1 MTLNIEGC
9 WYHKIERLID
19 MEKDITII
27 PNLTQLEKQFEYV
40 NSLIEQHRSSAIAK
54 VNMEALQTN
63 WEVGQYISQ
72 QLKSA
77 HWGAKVVSDLAD
89 YLKRMNPRR
98 KGYGKRNL
106 YNMVSFYET
115 YSSESFLGFIGNLH
129 LDDLVQL
136 PLSQLKAHGQNEIVQ
151 SVTAQSEGGAIVQS
165 TPAQFELPFPAILA
179 ITSFTNHIEILNRC
193 KSNEERV
200 FYMLYSYRE
209 RLKSRELRR
218 CIVSQTYSTLLDK
231 DKMLSPQLLRDYP
244 RSEYLLKDK
253 AVVDFLGL
261 PAKHNEHQ
269 LHKGLLEHMK
279 EFILELGKDF
289 LFVDSEY
296 GVQVGGSTKRID
308 LLFYHRA
315 LQCLVAIE
323 LKAVDFRPEFVGK
336 IDMYLEALDR
346 DVKRDNENPSIGI
359 ILCPSADRSMV
370 EYTLSRSLS
379 PTMVAEY
386 QRKLIPQE
394 VMRKSLEEYCSFIK
408 DNQ

>member
-336 IDMYLEALDR
+336 MDMYLEALDR

>member
-1 MTLNIEGC
+1 
-9 WYHKIERLID
+9 

-54 VNMEALQTN
+54 VNLEALQTN
-63 WEVGQYISQ
+63 WEVGQFISQ

-115 YSSESFLGFIGNLH
+115 YSSESFLGFIGDLH

-323 LKAVDFRPEFVGK
+323 LKAVDFRPEFAGK
-336 IDMYLEALDR
+336 MDMYLEALDR

>member
-1 MTLNIEGC
+1 MG
-9 WYHKIERLID
+9 
-19 MEKDITII
+19 KDITII
-27 PNLTQLEKQFEYV
+27 PNLAQLEKQFEYV

-54 VNMEALQTN
+54 VNIEALLTS

-77 HWGAKVVSDLAD
+77 HWGAKVVCELAD
-89 YLKRMNPRR
+89 YLKRMKPTR

-106 YNMVSFYET
+106 YNMVSFYDT

-129 LDDLVQL
+129 LDNLVQL
-136 PLSQLKAHGQNEIVQ
+136 PVAQLDAHGRNEIVQ
-151 SVTAQSEGGAIVQS
+151 SATAQSEGGAIVQS
-165 TPAQFELPFPAILA
+165 MPAQFELPFPTILA
-179 ITSFTNHIEILNRC
+179 VTSFTNHIEILNRC

-336 IDMYLEALDR
+336 MDMYLEALDR

>member
-1 MTLNIEGC
+1 MG
-9 WYHKIERLID
+9 
-19 MEKDITII
+19 KDITII

-129 LDDLVQL
+129 LDNLVQL

-323 LKAVDFRPEFVGK
+323 LKAVDFRPEFAGK
-336 IDMYLEALDR
+336 MDMYLEALDR

-359 ILCPSADRSMV
+359 ILRPSADRSMV

-394 VMRKSLEEYCSFIK
+394 VMRKSLEEYCSFFK

>member
-1 MTLNIEGC
+1 
-9 WYHKIERLID
+9 

>member
-1 MTLNIEGC
+1 
-9 WYHKIERLID
+9 

-136 PLSQLKAHGQNEIVQ
+136 PLSQLKAHAQNEIVQ
-151 SVTAQSEGGAIVQS
+151 SVTAQSKGGAIVQS
-165 TPAQFELPFPAILA
+165 TPAQFKLPFPAILA

-261 PAKHNEHQ
+261 PTKHNEHQ

-336 IDMYLEALDR
+336 MDMYLEALDR

>member
-1 MTLNIEGC
+1 MYINMG
-9 WYHKIERLID
+9 
-19 MEKDITII
+19 KDITII
-27 PNLTQLEKQFEYV
+27 PNLAQLEKQFEYV
-40 NSLIEQHRSSAIAK
+40 NSLIEQHRSSAIVK
-54 VNMEALQTN
+54 VNIEALLTS

-77 HWGAKVVSDLAD
+77 HWGAKVVSELAD
-89 YLKRMNPRR
+89 YLKRMKPKR

-106 YNMVSFYET
+106 YNMVSFYDT

-129 LDDLVQL
+129 LDNLVQL
-136 PLSQLKAHGQNEIVQ
+136 PVAQLDAHGRNEIVQ
-151 SVTAQSEGGAIVQS
+151 SATAQSEGGTILQS
-165 TPAQFELPFPAILA
+165 SPAQFDLPFPAILT

-244 RSEYLLKDK
+244 NSEYLLKDK

-261 PAKHNEHQ
+261 PTKHNEHH

-336 IDMYLEALDR
+336 MDMYLEALDR

-408 DNQ
+408 DNQK

>member
-1 MTLNIEGC
+1 MKRNIS
-9 WYHKIERLID
+9 
-19 MEKDITII
+19 II
-27 PNLTQLEKQFEYV
+27 PNLAELEQQFEYV
-40 NSLIEQHRSSAIAK
+40 NSLIEQHRTSAITK
-54 VNMEALQTN
+54 LNVEALLTN
-63 WEVGQYISQ
+63 WEVGQYISL

-77 HWGAKVVSDLAD
+77 HWGDKVVSDLAD

-106 YNMVSFYET
+106 YNMVGFYET
-115 YSSESFLGFIGNLH
+115 YSSESFLGFIDSLNLSNLVH
-129 LDDLVQL
+129 LSPITQL
-136 PLSQLKAHGQNEIVQ
+136 GASGSSEIVQ
-151 SVTAQSEGGAIVQS
+151 SETAQNREGVIVQAA
-165 TPAQFELPFPAILA
+165 TAQFKLPFPAILA
-179 ITSFTNHIEILNRC
+179 TTSFTSHIEILNRC

-218 CIVSQTYSTLLDK
+218 CIVNQTYSTLLDR
-231 DKMLSPQLLRDYP
+231 DKMLSPQLLKDYP
-244 RSEYLLKDK
+244 YSEYLLKDK
-253 AVVDFLGL
+253 AVVDFLNL
-261 PAKHNEHQ
+261 PAKHNEHH

-279 EFILELGKDF
+279 DFILELGKDF

-323 LKAVDFRPEFVGK
+323 LKAVDFQPEFVGK
-336 IDMYLEALDR
+336 MDMYLEALDR
-346 DVKRDNENPSIGI
+346 DMKRDNENPSIGI

-408 DNQ
+408 GVF

>member
-1 MTLNIEGC
+1 MS
-9 WYHKIERLID
+9 K
-19 MEKDITII
+19 TIPTI
-27 PNLTQLEKQFEYV
+27 PNLTKLEQQFEYV
-40 NSLIEQHRSSAIAK
+40 NSLIERHRSSAIAK
-54 VNMEALQTN
+54 VNMEALLTN

-77 HWGAKVVSDLAD
+77 QWGAKVVSELAD

-98 KGYGKRNL
+98 KGYSKRNL
-106 YNMVSFYET
+106 YNMVGFYET
-115 YSSESFLGFIGNLH
+115 YSSESFLGFIDTLH
-129 LDDLVQL
+129 LDKLVQL
-136 PLSQLKAHGQNEIVQ
+136 PIAQSVAQRQNEIVQ
-151 SVTAQSEGGAIVQS
+151 SVTAQNEDAVIVQS
-165 TPAQFELPFPAILA
+165 PTAQFALPFPVVLA
-179 ITSFTNHIEILNRC
+179 VTSFTNHIEILNRC

-209 RLKSRELRR
+209 RLKLRELRR
-218 CIVSQTYSTLLDK
+218 CIVNQTYSTLLDK
-231 DKMLSPQLLRDYP
+231 ENMLSPQLLRDYP
-244 RSEYLLKDK
+244 SSEYLLKDK
-253 AVVDFLGL
+253 ALVDFLGL
-261 PAKHNEHQ
+261 PAKHNEHH

-323 LKAVDFRPEFVGK
+323 LKAVGFQPEFVGK
-336 IDMYLEALDR
+336 MDKYLEALDR

>member
-1 MTLNIEGC
+1 
-9 WYHKIERLID
+9 

-336 IDMYLEALDR
+336 MDLYLEALDR

-359 ILCPSADRSMV
+359 ILRPSADRSMV

>member
-1 MTLNIEGC
+1 
-9 WYHKIERLID
+9 

-136 PLSQLKAHGQNEIVQ
+136 PLSQLKAHAQNEIVQ

-165 TPAQFELPFPAILA
+165 TPAQFKLPFPAILA

-336 IDMYLEALDR
+336 MDMYLEALDR

>member
-1 MTLNIEGC
+1 MG
-9 WYHKIERLID
+9 K
-19 MEKDITII
+19 TIPTI
-27 PNLTQLEKQFEYV
+27 PNLTKLEQQFEYV
-40 NSLIEQHRSSAIAK
+40 NSLIERHRSSAIAK
-54 VNMEALQTN
+54 VNMEALLTN

-77 HWGAKVVSDLAD
+77 QWGAKVVSELAD

-98 KGYGKRNL
+98 KGYSKRNL
-106 YNMVSFYET
+106 YNMVGFYET
-115 YSSESFLGFIGNLH
+115 YSSESFLGFIDTLH
-129 LDDLVQL
+129 LDKIVQL
-136 PLSQLKAHGQNEIVQ
+136 PIAQSVAQRQNEIVQ
-151 SVTAQSEGGAIVQS
+151 PVTAQNEDAVIVQS
-165 TPAQFELPFPAILA
+165 PTAQFALPFPAVLA
-179 ITSFTNHIEILNRC
+179 VTSFTNHIEILNRC

-209 RLKSRELRR
+209 RLKLRELRR
-218 CIVSQTYSTLLDK
+218 CIVNQTYSTLLDK
-231 DKMLSPQLLRDYP
+231 EKMLSPQLLRDYP
-244 RSEYLLKDK
+244 SSEYLLKDK
-253 AVVDFLGL
+253 ALVDFLGL
-261 PAKHNEHQ
+261 PAKHNEHH

-323 LKAVDFRPEFVGK
+323 LKAVGFQPEFVGK
-336 IDMYLEALDR
+336 MDMYLEALDR

>member
-1 MTLNIEGC
+1 
-9 WYHKIERLID
+9 

-54 VNMEALQTN
+54 VNTEALQTN

-336 IDMYLEALDR
+336 MDMYLEALDR